1 MLSHLFGRPQVPE
14 VSPADAYA
22 RQQAGALIIDVRE
35 PDEWNAGHIPGA
47 RLIPLGELPHRLAE
61 LNPQR
66 EIVLVCRSGNRSARA
81 TALLQRAGF
90 TRVANLAGGMIAWSR
105 ARLPVTR

>member
-1 MLSHLFGRPQVPE
+1 MLSRLFGRPQVPE
-14 VSPADAYA
+14 VNPTEAYE
-22 RQQAGALIIDVRE
+22 RQQAGALIVDVRE

-47 RLIPLGELPHRLAE
+47 RLIPLGQLPQRLNELDPA
-61 LNPQR
+61 R
-66 EIVLVCRSGNRSARA
+66 EIVLVCRSGNRSAQA
-81 TALLQRAGF
+81 TVLLQRAGF